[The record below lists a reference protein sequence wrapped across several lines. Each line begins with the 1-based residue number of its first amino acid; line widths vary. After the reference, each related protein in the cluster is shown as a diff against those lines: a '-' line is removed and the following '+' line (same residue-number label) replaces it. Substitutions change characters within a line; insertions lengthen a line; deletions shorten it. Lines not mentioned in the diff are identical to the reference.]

1 MKLDYKTLKAIAAA
15 NMSGRASNFLKLDKI
30 AGVFVKKVLI
40 FDAKNFTAKL
50 LPELINFS

>member
-1 MKLDYKTLKAIAAA
+1 MTLKAIAAA
-15 NMSGRASNFLKLDKI
+15 NISGRASSFLGLDKI

-40 FDAKNFTAKL
+40 FEAKNFTAQL